1 MTRQSKYSL
10 IIILLLFAHFCSA
23 KDIYVSPAGSD
34 QAEGTQKAPFKSLRA
49 ALESARQYEDCVTIW
64 MPGGIYPLTETIRLS
79 ENDSHSE
86 KNRLTIRS
94 MPGEEVILRGGR
106 SIPAGLFSRLV
117 DPKRLSRLAEKA
129 RGKVFTASLEGT
141 GLEQF
146 FTASPTNYR
155 RKPYAML
162 TWNGYTL
169 QQARWPNR
177 GYAWID
183 KTLEKGPTTRW
194 GWDPVAYDYDHPIGG
209 RFTAR
214 KDGLL
219 PGESKL
225 DFAALKREFDRTQ
238 DMTAVGYLSVD
249 WRRRFDPIGRIYADE
264 ESIQLLGPTDYG
276 IDFKKLP
283 LTRRFYLLNT
293 LCQLDEPGEWYYD
306 YQEKLLYLWPV
317 QTTTDENQISIA
329 GGPTLIEAEGASY
342 VTLCGITFENFGGRG
357 VEFRN
362 SSHIFVAGCTFR
374 SGNGQGLTVTGGIY
388 NGITGCDFYDVETAF
403 TLSGRPENR
412 RRLIAEHN
420 YATNNHIHHCR
431 RRGYGLL
438 SIAGVGVQ
446 FAHNLLHNQNGG
458 MFYGDN
464 DAVIEFNEFYDMGY
478 EMGDWNV
485 AYNGADLAKIN
496 NQFRHNFVHHL
507 LETPR
512 GYPIA
517 AARADDGGSGL
528 CAAGN
533 ILYKCGRSGME
544 FYGPANTIVN
554 NVVMET
560 GHLWW
565 TQQRPKEII
574 SKTEFMEQKRKE
586 DREIRRT
593 YVKADVIGKAE
604 RLLGP
609 KFWMQDTVWT
619 QRYPHLKDIFDL
631 QDYDHCPWAQT
642 YCRIENNYIWHG
654 KDFPIHYHGD
664 NLIETPEDVLDFLPK
679 TARFEMPIP
688 FDPVKMFVDPDNM
701 DFRFHE
707 GFEAVAG
714 FEEIP
719 FERIGLYLDEYRRK
733 MPDKR
738 QYRLDVMNKYKGIPS
753 YGGKFDLAQINQRYS
768 PPDYLRFADRKSAHM
783 SK

>member
-86 KNRLTIRS
+86 KNCLTIRS

-106 SIPAGLFSRLV
+106 SIPAGLFSRLL
-117 DPKRLSRLAEKA
+117 DPRRLSRLAEKA
-129 RGKVFTASLEGT
+129 RGKLFTASLEET

-169 QQARWPNR
+169 QQSRWPNR

-306 YQEKLLYLWPV
+306 YQEKLMYLWPV

-342 VTLCGITFENFGGRG
+342 VTLCGMTFENFGGRG

-403 TLSGRPENR
+403 TL
-412 RRLIAEHN
+412 
-420 YATNNHIHHCR
+420 
-431 RRGYGLL
+431 
-438 SIAGVGVQ
+438 
-446 FAHNLLHNQNGG
+446 NL
-458 MFYGDN
+458 F
-464 DAVIEFNEFYDMGY
+464 
-478 EMGDWNV
+478 
-485 AYNGADLAKIN
+485 
-496 NQFRHNFVHHL
+496 
-507 LETPR
+507 
-512 GYPIA
+512 
-517 AARADDGGSGL
+517 
-528 CAAGN
+528 
-533 ILYKCGRSGME
+533 
-544 FYGPANTIVN
+544 
-554 NVVMET
+554 
-560 GHLWW
+560 
-565 TQQRPKEII
+565 
-574 SKTEFMEQKRKE
+574 
-586 DREIRRT
+586 
-593 YVKADVIGKAE
+593 
-604 RLLGP
+604 
-609 KFWMQDTVWT
+609 
-619 QRYPHLKDIFDL
+619 
-631 QDYDHCPWAQT
+631 
-642 YCRIENNYIWHG
+642 
-654 KDFPIHYHGD
+654 
-664 NLIETPEDVLDFLPK
+664 
-679 TARFEMPIP
+679 
-688 FDPVKMFVDPDNM
+688 
-701 DFRFHE
+701 
-707 GFEAVAG
+707 
-714 FEEIP
+714 
-719 FERIGLYLDEYRRK
+719 
-733 MPDKR
+733 
-738 QYRLDVMNKYKGIPS
+738 QYSL
-753 YGGKFDLAQINQRYS
+753 
-768 PPDYLRFADRKSAHM
+768 
-783 SK
+783 